1 MRKIYSLLAIVL
13 LLSAL
18 TSCGSDEPN
27 DEQTSYTLMYNRA
40 VDTQT
45 GSDITFSQST
55 CCFKVRNN
63 GSMTMQA
70 GMILKIDEN
79 TAVEFTTD
87 YMPLTPSADEN
98 YTYTFS
104 ANSVAAGSH
113 TISNLRGKINM
124 VGPTFIQYVVDGR
137 YQCYSTLQPYY
148 THTSTANTRNGA
160 DGAVSYTTDNVK
172 YGLVFNETEKKGT
185 LYLFNLQL
193 SDNDNAYAILTYDN
207 LTMEVT
213 TSGYRLTGA
222 DVLPTWYQN
231 NYDTHGTNVEQLRAS
246 TVTIDVTQQGQ
257 ALSGTIKTG
266 TDESPIDIT
275 LNGTFFE
282 TNL

>member
-87 YMPLTPSADEN
+87 YLPLTPSADEN
-98 YTYTFS
+98 Y
-104 ANSVAAGSH
+104 
-113 TISNLRGKINM
+113 
-124 VGPTFIQYVVDGR
+124 TFIQYVVDGR

-193 SDNDNAYAILTYDN
+193 SDDDNAYAILTYDN

-213 TSGYRLTGA
+213 TTGYRLTGA